1 MCEKNKLKETEVEE
15 EKIDPIDKYLDN
27 YKEQKLA
34 EFCVQKDEEIASRKE
49 ERQKMVDQI
58 SDLKLKAEKYE
69 KTWKNVGSLYSEIK
83 KLPVNE
89 YLRLYHLFLDDIT
102 NHEQSYSTTAYR
114 ISKTYVDGNQCS
126 SGMTMTR

>member
-1 MCEKNKLKETEVEE
+1 MCEKNKVKNEEEVEE
-15 EKIDPIDKYLDN
+15 INPIDKYLNN

-34 EFCVQKDEEIASRKE
+34 EFCVQKDKEIASRKE
-49 ERQKMVDQI
+49 ERQKLIDQI
-58 SDLKLKAEKYE
+58 SDLKTKADKYE
-69 KTWKNVGSLYSEIK
+69 KAWKNVGSLYSEIK

-114 ISKTYVDGNQCS
+114 ISKTCVDGQC
-126 SGMTMTR
+126 MC